1 MKRKLM
7 LLLACLFV
15 GISLVTAQ
23 TQKITG
29 VVISEEDG
37 QPVVGASV
45 LVKGTTQGTITDVD
59 GNFNLANVPSSAK
72 TLQISYIGMQ
82 AQEVAIKPH
91 LKITLKPDAK
101 QLDEIIVVAYGTAK
115 KSAFTGSA
123 STIKADKLEE
133 RIVSNITNALSGQVA
148 GIQTVNANGAP
159 GASATVRIRGIGSMS
174 SSNAPLYVVDGVPY
188 DGDMSSINPQDIE
201 SLSVLKDAAANSIYG
216 ARGANGVILITT
228 KSAKTEKAKVTFDAK
243 WGSNSR
249 MVPQY
254 DVIGTA
260 EYYET
265 QYKTLYNSKIY
276 TGSSKAEAYNYADK
290 TLLDAKNGGLGY
302 LVYTVP
308 DGEKL
313 IGNNF
318 KLNPN
323 AKLGY
328 SDGKYY
334 YTPDDWYDEV
344 FSSNFRQEYNVS
356 VSGATDKTDYYI
368 SAGYLSD
375 PSYIANSNFERYNV
389 RSNINSQITKWLKA
403 GLNMSYN
410 RRSTRLQNGRWSS
423 RNAGAMVQNVF
434 TWTSYYRPMSSTWMR
449 DMDGNLMYDKDGNKI
464 MIAYMNQQP
473 SLSGVEGAYSN
484 PKSSSAS
491 ATQGYDIVY
500 QMDYS
505 KSRMI
510 QDQFNMVGYVE
521 AKFLKDFTFNARI
534 GVDELFQQR
543 QVYLPKEYGESA
555 GAEQGVMGRYWENSY
570 AVNAQ
575 QTLSWAHD
583 YGKHHVDVLVGHEY
597 DWTGIDKMNYRA
609 SMSLFDKWDAPANF
623 AWFDGANGST
633 FGSSGYGL
641 DRLALEGYF
650 GRLNYIFDNKYYL
663 TASIRADGSSKF
675 KDMDKRWGTFWSV
688 GAAWRISAEE
698 WMSNASSWLTDLKIR
713 ADYGVTGNQSGIG
726 YYSGYQTWSY
736 GGIDRVT
743 PGSYKPNGWSLK
755 QNAYPNDG
763 ITWEKRKTV
772 DVGLDFRLWD
782 RFYGTLDWYQTNTV
796 DMLMAAPTSYAMT
809 GQTSQTQNCGAIR
822 TRGFEFDL
830 GVDIIKTPNT
840 TWSFAVNGAHYK
852 VKTMEVP
859 EYMINMEDAL
869 HDQKWWQAGPDNW
882 NAIGA
887 AGGGSNMFA
896 YRRWIGGDY
905 YNLVAA
911 KYMGVDK
918 ETGLPLF
925 GALVTED
932 NHSQFPDANVGDVVA
947 TTDHTQAY
955 MFDLGDATPDIMG
968 GFSTSFRWKN
978 LDFSATFAFQIG
990 GLFFSH
996 MYGDYV
1002 YAAGYV
1008 GGRYLSQELVGN
1020 TFNETNTNAKF
1031 PIYMASPLASSELT
1045 YQNGN
1050 RVNAGN
1056 TYTDLTVFDASY
1068 LNVKNITIGYSLP
1081 QKWMDKAGIGG
1092 IRVYASFDNMWLI
1105 ARQGIDPRNSLTGG
1119 YDVGPMPYPQIRSC
1133 SLGVNITF

>member
-344 FSSNFRQEYNVS
+344 FSSNFRQEYNVNISGRSDKLNYYAS
-356 VSGATDKTDYYI
+356 V
-368 SAGYLSD
+368 GYLNDSG
-375 PSYIANSNFERYNV
+375 IIQNSAYKRYTGRAKV
-389 RSNINSQITKWLKA
+389 DYQAKEWLKV
-403 GLNMSYN
+403 GTN
-410 RRSTRLQNGRWSS
+410 
-423 RNAGAMVQNVF
+423 
-434 TWTSYYRPMSSTWMR
+434 
-449 DMDGNLMYDKDGNKI
+449 
-464 MIAYMNQQP
+464 IAYT
-473 SLSGVEGAYSN
+473 YSDSQA
-484 PKSSSAS
+484 P
-491 ATQGYDIVY
+491 DY
-500 QMDYS
+500 QDG
-505 KSRMI
+505 
-510 QDQFNMVGYVE
+510 D
-521 AKFLKDFTFNARI
+521 
-534 GVDELFQQR
+534 
-543 QVYLPKEYGESA
+543 
-555 GAEQGVMGRYWENSY
+555 
-570 AVNAQ
+570 
-575 QTLSWAHD
+575 SW
-583 YGKHHVDVLVGHEY
+583 
-597 DWTGIDKMNYRA
+597 
-609 SMSLFDKWDAPANF
+609 
-623 AWFDGANGST
+623 GSC
-633 FGSSGYGL
+633 
-641 DRLALEGYF
+641 
-650 GRLNYIFDNKYYL
+650 
-663 TASIRADGSSKF
+663 
-675 KDMDKRWGTFWSV
+675 
-688 GAAWRISAEE
+688 
-698 WMSNASSWLTDLKIR
+698 TDL
-713 ADYGVTGNQSGIG
+713 
-726 YYSGYQTWSY
+726 
-736 GGIDRVT
+736 
-743 PGSYKPNGWSLK
+743 
-755 QNAYPNDG
+755 
-763 ITWEKRKTV
+763 
-772 DVGLDFRLWD
+772 
-782 RFYGTLDWYQTNTV
+782 
-796 DMLMAAPTSYAMT
+796 
-809 GQTSQTQNCGAIR
+809 
-822 TRGFEFDL
+822 
-830 GVDIIKTPNT
+830 
-840 TWSFAVNGAHYK
+840 SFIC
-852 VKTMEVP
+852 T
-859 EYMINMEDAL
+859 
-869 HDQKWWQAGPDNW
+869 
-882 NAIGA
+882 
-887 AGGGSNMFA
+887 
-896 YRRWIGGDY
+896 
-905 YNLVAA
+905 
-911 KYMGVDK
+911 
-918 ETGLPLF
+918 
-925 GALVTED
+925 
-932 NHSQFPDANVGDVVA
+932 
-947 TTDHTQAY
+947 
-955 MFDLGDATPDIMG
+955 
-968 GFSTSFRWKN
+968 
-978 LDFSATFAFQIG
+978 
-990 GLFFSH
+990 
-996 MYGDYV
+996 
-1002 YAAGYV
+1002 
-1008 GGRYLSQELVGN
+1008 
-1020 TFNETNTNAKF
+1020 
-1031 PIYMASPLASSELT
+1031 
-1045 YQNGN
+1045 
-1050 RVNAGN
+1050 
-1056 TYTDLTVFDASY
+1056 
-1068 LNVKNITIGYSLP
+1068 
-1081 QKWMDKAGIGG
+1081 
-1092 IRVYASFDNMWLI
+1092 
-1105 ARQGIDPRNSLTGG
+1105 
-1119 YDVGPMPYPQIRSC
+1119 
-1133 SLGVNITF
+1133 

>member
-302 LVYTVP
+302 LVYTAP

-344 FSSNFRQEYNVS
+344 FSSNFRQEYNVNISGRSDKLNYYAS
-356 VSGATDKTDYYI
+356 VGYLNDSGIIQNSAYKRYTGRAKVDYQAKEWLKVGTNIAYTYSDSQAPDYQDGDSWGSSANLFYVSNTIAPIYPLYVRNADGSIAINPNTGYKIYDSGNNSGFSRPSVTGNAARDIELNRQHEYTDLLSGKWYANITPIEGLTLTANI
-368 SAGYLSD
+368 SA
-375 PSYIANSNFERYNV
+375 N
-389 RSNINSQITKWLKA
+389 
-403 GLNMSYN
+403 
-410 RRSTRLQNGRWSS
+410 
-423 RNAGAMVQNVF
+423 VQN
-434 TWTSYYRPMSSTWMR
+434 SRLNQLSSAF
-449 DMDGNLMYDKDGNKI
+449 G
-464 MIAYMNQQP
+464 
-473 SLSGVEGAYSN
+473 
-484 PKSSSAS
+484 SAS
-491 ATQGYDIVY
+491 ADDGSVFVQHT
-500 QMDYS
+500 
-505 KSRMI
+505 RMMGVNN
-510 QDQFNMVGYVE
+510 QYLATYARTFADKHNADLLVGYE
-521 AKFLKDFTFNARI
+521 QYRYKN
-534 GVDELFQQR
+534 
-543 QVYLPKEYGESA
+543 QVLYGENTNLYNPYIGELNNA
-555 GAEQGVMGRYWENSY
+555 G
-570 AVNAQ
+570 
-575 QTLSWAHD
+575 
-583 YGKHHVDVLVGHEY
+583 
-597 DWTGIDKMNYRA
+597 GIDKKNAKSYTDNYMTEGILSRLQYNYDGKYFLSA
-609 SMSLFDKWDAPANF
+609 SYRRDASSRFHKDHRWGNFGSVGGAWLINHEKFMENVKWVNMLKLKASWGVQGNDRLLITVNGVQRDNWYAYQDQYDVNY
-623 AWFDGANGST
+623 ANGQYSLILKYKGT
-633 FGSSGYGL
+633 KDLTWETSYAFNIGTDFEL
-641 DRLALEGYF
+641 F
-650 GRLNYIFDNKYYL
+650 NNRLN
-663 TASIRADGSSKF
+663 
-675 KDMDKRWGTFWSV
+675 GTIEYFS
-688 GAAWRISAEE
+688 
-698 WMSNASSWLTDLKIR
+698 
-713 ADYGVTGNQSGIG
+713 
-726 YYSGYQTWSY
+726 
-736 GGIDRVT
+736 
-743 PGSYKPNGWSLK
+743 
-755 QNAYPNDG
+755 
-763 ITWEKRKTV
+763 RKTV
-772 DVGLDFRLWD
+772 DLLYNKPIPVSSGISTGYEPTNVGDIMNKGVELDLNGIILRGKDYEWAMNFNLTHYTNKITALDPDLEKNGGQKGSYYIYRVGGSLYQSYLKTYAGVD
-782 RFYGTLDWYQTNTV
+782 PDTGKALYYVDPDNGDYTKTSNYEEAQQADQGTTLPKVYGGLGTSVRFYGFDFSLQLSYQLGGKYY
-796 DMLMAAPTSYAMT
+796 D
-809 GQTSQTQNCGAIR
+809 GA
-822 TRGFEFDL
+822 
-830 GVDIIKTPNT
+830 
-840 TWSFAVNGAHYK
+840 Y
-852 VKTMEVP
+852 
-859 EYMINMEDAL
+859 
-869 HDQKWWQAGPDNW
+869 
-882 NAIGA
+882 
-887 AGGGSNMFA
+887 
-896 YRRWIGGDY
+896 
-905 YNLVAA
+905 
-911 KYMGVDK
+911 
-918 ETGLPLF
+918 
-925 GALVTED
+925 
-932 NHSQFPDANVGDVVA
+932 
-947 TTDHTQAY
+947 QAY
-955 MFDLGDATPDIMG
+955 MHNGNSGMQGTNWSTDIRKAWTPD
-968 GFSTSFRWKN
+968 
-978 LDFSATFAFQIG
+978 
-990 GLFFSH
+990 
-996 MYGDYV
+996 
-1002 YAAGYV
+1002 
-1008 GGRYLSQELVGN
+1008 
-1020 TFNETNTNAKF
+1020 
-1031 PIYMASPLASSELT
+1031 
-1045 YQNGN
+1045 N
-1050 RVNAGN
+1050 R
-1056 TYTDLTVFDASY
+1056 YTDVPRLSASDASY
-1068 LNVKNITIGYSLP
+1068 QQDSSRFLVSSDYLSLNNITLGYTIPKRLTSKLGLSHCRVYLTADNVALLSARKGLDP
-1081 QKWMDKAGIGG
+1081 RLGLGLGSSTAESGANTTSSYSAMRTITGG
-1092 IRVYASFDNMWLI
+1092 I
-1105 ARQGIDPRNSLTGG
+1105 SLT
-1119 YDVGPMPYPQIRSC
+1119 
-1133 SLGVNITF
+1133 F